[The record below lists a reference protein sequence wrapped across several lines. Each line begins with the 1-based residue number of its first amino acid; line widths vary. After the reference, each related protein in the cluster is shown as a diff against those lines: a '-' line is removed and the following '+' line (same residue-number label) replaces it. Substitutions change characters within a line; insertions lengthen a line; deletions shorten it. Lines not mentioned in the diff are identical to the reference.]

1 MKQWY
6 KIGSGWA
13 PGVSNQG
20 DEDEVSQLALGVNE
34 AWTFNSPV
42 WGRKIFLG
50 CLIVSLLLWL
60 VMLLSSVG
68 GNHVFSPTSYPRHCC
83 VALAK
88 RAKLL
93 SNLLYFIPV
102 FCCHVSFSLIKKNL
116 ETSNIRTL
124 CHLLYQKAGRVS
136 VVILATQWPASAVS
150 SVRAVA
156 ALSRAQVAYCQGF
169 L

>member
-6 KIGSGWA
+6 EIGSA
-13 PGVSNQG
+13 RAAGVSNQG
-20 DEDEVSQLALGVNE
+20 DGDAVSQLALGVNE

-42 WGRKIFLG
+42 WGRKIFLE
-50 CLIVSLLLWL
+50 CLIVSFLLWL

-68 GNHVFSPTSYPRHCC
+68 GNHVFSPRSYPRHCC
-83 VALAK
+83 VTLAK

-124 CHLLYQKAGRVS
+124 CHLLYKKARCIS
-136 VVILATQWPASAVS
+136 VRILSTQWQASAVS
-150 SVRAVA
+150 WVRAVA
-156 ALSRAQVAYCQGF
+156 ALSRAQIAYCQGF